1 MRRSSAAAAA
11 TAAMVTLLAACAPTP
26 SSPADLDEL
35 LVERDRAV
43 LEVHNATLDRLAGFL
58 RNNWGPVTLPDES
71 VERFVVGREWAGAVA
86 ACIGTLGFP
95 GVGTSDGGERL
106 DFSAVDITSPRENYE
121 IDVAT
126 YRCYARFP
134 VRTRDDTRIHAV
146 EAPWAHAFTRT
157 TQLPC
162 IAADGH
168 PVPPL
173 PERDVFAAVWRT
185 DAAYDPFA
193 LIADPASR
201 ARAEARCTGPER
213 MLDAAIDSPDRAEAV
228 AP

>member
-1 MRRSSAAAAA
+1 MRRSTAAAAM
-11 TAAMVTLLAACAPTP
+11 AALATLLAGCAPAP
-26 SSPADLDEL
+26 SSPPGLDAL
-35 LVERDRAV
+35 LRDRDRVV
-43 LEVHNATLDRLAGFL
+43 LEVHEAMLDRLAGFL
-58 RNNWGPVTLPDES
+58 RNNWGPVTLPEES
-71 VERFVVGREWAGAVA
+71 VERFVVGREWAAAVA

-95 GVGTSDGGERL
+95 GVRTSDEGQRL
-106 DFSAVDITSPRENYE
+106 DFSAVDVETPRENYE

-134 VRTRDDTRIHAV
+134 VRTRNDARIHAV
-146 EAPWAHAFTRT
+146 EAPWAHTFTRT

-162 IAADGH
+162 IAATGH
-168 PVPPL
+168 PVSPL
-173 PERDVFAAVWRT
+173 PELAVFAAVWRT

-193 LIADPASR
+193 LITDPASR

-213 MLDAAIDSPDRAEAV
+213 MLDAAIDRPDRAEAV